1 MIRFET
7 LQTSSYIPIE
17 QTISIAVIGLI
28 AFYFFVF
35 LANLIFEKLK
45 YHRRYTP
52 PAILLLVL
60 LTLGLINPFT
70 KLCNNVQKVD
80 AKVQVELP
88 ENKKD
93 LVEHNI
99 NLKKIGNF
107 TYFKKTYNQTEIDK
121 QDGDVEELIANDI
134 QELLQQ

>member
-7 LQTSSYIPIE
+7 LQTSSYTPIE
-17 QTISIAVIGLI
+17 QTIAIAVIGLI

-52 PAILLLVL
+52 PAILLLAL

-88 ENKKD
+88 EDKKD
-93 LVEHNI
+93 LAEHNV

-107 TYFKKTYNQTEIDK
+107 IYFKKTYNQTEIDK
-121 QDGDVEELIANDI
+121 QDGDIEELIVNDI

>member
-17 QTISIAVIGLI
+17 QTIAIAVIGLI

-52 PAILLLVL
+52 PAILLLTL

-88 ENKKD
+88 EDKKD
-93 LVEHNI
+93 LAEHNV

-107 TYFKKTYNQTEIDK
+107 IYFKKTYNQTEIDK
-121 QDGDVEELIANDI
+121 QDGDIEELIVNDI

>member
-17 QTISIAVIGLI
+17 QIIPIAAITLV

-35 LANLIFEKLK
+35 LANFIFEKLK
-45 YHRRYTP
+45 YHKRYTP
-52 PAILLLVL
+52 PAILLLIL
-60 LTLGLINPFT
+60 LTLGFIKPFT

-80 AKVQVELP
+80 AKVQIELP

-93 LVEHNI
+93 LAEHSE

-107 TYFKKTYNQTEIDK
+107 TYFKKTYKQVEIDER
-121 QDGDVEELIANDI
+121 DGDVEELIIDDI
-134 QELLQQ
+134 QNLLQ